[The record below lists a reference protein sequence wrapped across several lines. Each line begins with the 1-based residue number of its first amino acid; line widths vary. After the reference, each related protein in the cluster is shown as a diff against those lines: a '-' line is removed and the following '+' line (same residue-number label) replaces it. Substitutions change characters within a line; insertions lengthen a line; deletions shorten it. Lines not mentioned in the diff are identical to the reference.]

1 MGAGKAQTRNIL
13 GENRTSL
20 QVYKMLTLAPHTSAG
35 EYKVE
40 YEPLSLEA
48 YETHYREQQIK
59 YLQKKAA
66 KFGFQ
71 LAPT

>member
-1 MGAGKAQTRNIL
+1 MARV
-13 GENRTSL
+13 
-20 QVYKMLTLAPHTSAG
+20 VYKMLK
-35 EYKVE
+35 YKIE

-48 YETHYREQQIK
+48 YEAHYREQQIK

-66 KFGFQ
+66 KLGFQ